1 MTGDLA
7 QAVLDAELCDD
18 ASHFELYPGTAMVD
32 LAGHVAN
39 HAGWGTT
46 IDGYAIHH
54 GMRVWDY
61 DLRLAVV
68 NIEKTEWADPSS
80 EYFQYWDGWFAMT
93 NAATGQPSS
102 NMNSQRMWRRHPR
115 TGVEA

>member
-1 MTGDLA
+1 MADI
-7 QAVLDAELCDD
+7 
-18 ASHFELYPGTAMVD
+18 
-32 LAGHVAN
+32 AGHVAN

-68 NIEKTEWADPSS
+68 NIENTDWADPSS
-80 EYFQYWDGWFAMT
+80 EYFEYWDGWFEMT
-93 NAATGQPSS
+93 DAKTGLSGS
-102 NMNSQRMWRRHPR
+102 KMNSQRMWRRHPR
-115 TGVEA
+115 TGKEA